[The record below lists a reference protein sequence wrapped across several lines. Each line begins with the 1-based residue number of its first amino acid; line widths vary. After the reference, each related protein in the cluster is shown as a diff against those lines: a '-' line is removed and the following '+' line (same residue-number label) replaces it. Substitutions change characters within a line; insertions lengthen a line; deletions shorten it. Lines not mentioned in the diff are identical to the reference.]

1 MSSVHQNSSH
11 THARTDSVAGENM
24 GTTQAHRYIAKTQ
37 HGLTKY
43 LANQNRSSQHA
54 SHTSKHR
61 SWKCCLPTETTPA
74 RRPTSG
80 ESARHAASGAGASG
94 DVSSRDSAALATLL
108 GNTVPGGSSAVGESQ
123 HCPQRN
129 QWEKQHRPSG
139 GRIPTA
145 Q

>member
-1 MSSVHQNSSH
+1 
-11 THARTDSVAGENM
+11 M

-61 SWKCCLPTETTPA
+61 SWKAVSQTETTPA

-108 GNTVPGGSSAVGESQ
+108 GNTVPGGSSAVGESS
-123 HCPQRN
+123 